1 MDKDTNH
8 YENIDRVITSM
19 EKYHSVKREFD
30 FEGQKRLWSYLDEN
44 KIRIVSYKDL
54 WQRYEDVV
62 NKEHEHELLR
72 IQNE

>member
-19 EKYHSVKREFD
+19 EKYYSVKREFD
-30 FEGQKRLWSYLDEN
+30 FEGQKRLWLYLDEN

-62 NKEHEHELLR
+62 NK
-72 IQNE
+72 